1 METIIILLIILCCL
15 LLFIG
20 TYLCKTNQQIYDAFS
35 NLTGGNK
42 KNEEDKINNSLQS
55 KSSNTVYKP
64 LMLNSMTSPQM
75 SNPQMSNPML
85 NPQMANPMANPMVNP
100 QMSNPL
106 LNPQMSNPQISNPKL
121 NQETSDMQISDTEPI
136 YTSKINHL
144 EQHYYNISNANGYW
158 DGNSAGMYTCPNAP
172 NVNVTGGNGNWK
184 NYCIF
189 NTAEDAQNYC
199 NSSPSCLG
207 YVTNGPNMFQA
218 TNHPVKDPNGG
229 VYYKKMIG
237 TKSQHSYNEKFKSG
251 WWDGNKPGVYTC
263 PGATNRNT
271 TDGGGN
277 WDNYCIFNTP
287 QDAQNYCDTDPSC
300 LGYVTNGTNL
310 FQATNN
316 PVPSNEGG
324 AYYQKQ

>member
-1 METIIILLIILCCL
+1 METIIILLIILYCL
-15 LLFIG
+15 FLFIG
-20 TYLCKTNQQIYDAFS
+20 TYLCNTNQQIYDAFS
-35 NLTGGNK
+35 NLRENK
-42 KNEEDKINNSLQS
+42 KNEDDIINNSLQS
-55 KSSNTVYKP
+55 PSSNTVYKP
-64 LMLNSMTSPQM
+64 LMLNSMSSPQM
-75 SNPQMSNPML
+75 SNPQITNPLMANPMF
-85 NPQMANPMANPMVNP
+85 NPQMANPMANP
-100 QMSNPL
+100 L
-106 LNPQMSNPQISNPKL
+106 LNPQMVNPK
-121 NQETSDMQISDTEPI
+121 TSDIQISDIKPT
-136 YTSKINHL
+136 YTSNINHL

-207 YVTNGPNMFQA
+207 YVTNGPNMFQV
-218 TNHPVKDPNGG
+218 TNNPVKDPNGG
-229 VYYKKMIG
+229 AYYKKMIG
-237 TKSQHSYNEKFKSG
+237 TKSSHSYNEKFKSG

-271 TDGGGN
+271 TDGDGN
-277 WDNYCIFNTP
+277 WDNYCIFNTAV
-287 QDAQNYCDTDPSC
+287 DAQNYCDTDPSC

-316 PVPSNEGG
+316 PIPNNDGG